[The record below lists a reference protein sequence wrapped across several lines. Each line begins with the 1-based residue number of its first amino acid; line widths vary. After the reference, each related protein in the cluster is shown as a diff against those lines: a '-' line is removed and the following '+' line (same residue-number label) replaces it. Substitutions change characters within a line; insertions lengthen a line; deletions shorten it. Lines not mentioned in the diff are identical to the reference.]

1 MSSKLRVL
9 PSIYIGILNTIGKV
23 TSRVAKVLCFT
34 IKMTGRRRR
43 GGRRQATGAR
53 TGARHLRNRHLSMVL
68 EVKVSAG
75 ARGRRRQATGA
86 RTGARHLRNRHLS
99 MVLEVKV

>member
-1 MSSKLRVL
+1 MAAGTVIYGISGDAVFRIRNTIEETTPYVAKMTCF
-9 PSIYIGILNTIGKV
+9 PAIYIGILNTIGKV

-53 TGARHLRNRHLSMVL
+53 TGATHLRNRPLST
-68 EVKVSAG
+68 VS
-75 ARGRRRQATGA
+75 T
-86 RTGARHLRNRHLS
+86 
-99 MVLEVKV
+99 V